1 MEETRSSTN
10 SNLTEKREKSILGT
24 WRKRRRFYSLE
35 HGDYF
40 IDRHRPTFEVVLDYF
55 VYGELRRPA
64 DIPLDI
70 FVNEL
75 CYYNLDKNGLE
86 GFLHDEGI
94 LMVEQ
99 EKTVKEKKSFKSKME
114 KAQFKVWQCLEDPQS
129 SKIALAYSIVSMVIT
144 ISSVIMLCL
153 DSLPALEKLSEK
165 LDKCHNSSQTRT
177 EANHDGDCPKFSVDY
192 ILFIMESIF
201 NSWFALEYIARF
213 MSCDEKKAF
222 VKNWLNII
230 DVIAILPFS
239 ESFQATTVYHSAPM
253 LVQLAIIQLSIALC
267 FAVSIFIVEQ
277 GVEGNQ
283 FHNMIDAT
291 WYALITMYTVG
302 YDKDE
307 CKLTADELTNE
318 PTKEKSQRIDHFHKS
333 LTQSLRRN
341 KASLNIFSESF
352 QATTVYHSAPMLV
365 QLAII
370 QLSIALCFAVSI
382 FIVEQGV
389 EGNQFHNMIDA
400 TWYALI
406 TMYTVGYGDFVPVSP
421 MGRLLGT
428 GCAILGL
435 LDMGKGF

>member
-1 MEETRSSTN
+1 MEENQENRSSTN
-10 SNLTEKREKSILGT
+10 SNLSEKRESPYSSSLSSTPASIRSRDIFVSPSARRKHPSENIILNCCESILGT

-114 KAQFKVWQCLEDPQS
+114 KVQFKVWQCLEDPQS

-144 ISSVIMLCL
+144 ISS
-153 DSLPALEKLSEK
+153 
-165 LDKCHNSSQTRT
+165 
-177 EANHDGDCPKFSVDY
+177 
-192 ILFIMESIF
+192 SIF

-341 KASLNIFSESF
+341 KASLN
-352 QATTVYHSAPMLV
+352 MLSMDV
-365 QLAII
+365 RDDC
-370 QLSIALCFAVSI
+370 SRSS
-382 FIVEQGV
+382 
-389 EGNQFHNMIDA
+389 NMADL
-400 TWYALI
+400 WNYAKRKNK
-406 TMYTVGYGDFVPVSP
+406 FRKS
-421 MGRLLGT
+421 
-428 GCAILGL
+428 
-435 LDMGKGF
+435 